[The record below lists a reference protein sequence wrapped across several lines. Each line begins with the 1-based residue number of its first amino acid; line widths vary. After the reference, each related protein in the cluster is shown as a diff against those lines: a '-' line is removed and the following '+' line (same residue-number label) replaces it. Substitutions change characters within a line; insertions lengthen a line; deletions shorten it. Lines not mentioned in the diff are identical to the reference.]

1 MQIESEQFK
10 ASNLQYTKEITKI
23 NADDH
28 LVENLFLVG
37 PRGGARGVPGGA
49 TAPPKFCLSLPVAP
63 PKLGLFLKVLH
74 RPSTAP
80 LVAKLDPPV
89 APPNENVWL
98 RPWLGLHTFHSIS
111 RKYIHECNS
120 VRMSSFGLVAKF
132 HILAHWHS

>member
-10 ASNLQYTKEITKI
+10 ASNLQYTNEITKI

-49 TAPPKFCLSLPVAP
+49 TAPPKILPVPTSGP
-63 PKLGLFLKVLH
+63 PKIRSLSVGLFLKVLH

-80 LVAKLDPPV
+80 LVAKLAPPV

-98 RPWLGLHTFHSIS
+98 RP
-111 RKYIHECNS
+111 
-120 VRMSSFGLVAKF
+120 
-132 HILAHWHS
+132 